1 MDANATT
8 PLLPEV
14 VEAMR
19 PYWMER
25 FGNASSIHLDGQQ
38 ARAAV
43 DRARA
48 TLAEFFNCH
57 DAEVVFN
64 SGGTEGDNTA
74 IFGLLRPGDH
84 FITTSIEHSA
94 VLQAATRV
102 AERGVETT
110 FVAPGASGL
119 IDPAA
124 IESALRPETR
134 LISVMLANNET
145 GVLQPVEEIG
155 KIAKAAGVFFHIDA
169 VQGAGKVSLDVRRF
183 GCHLCSVSA
192 HKMHGPKGVG
202 AMFVRRGTPIE
213 SLLVGG
219 SHERRRRAGT
229 ENVPGIVGLAK
240 AAELAMHSLEDGTME
255 RLAVLRDRLEAGIL
269 ELPGTGVNGALSIGC
284 HPERVQRVEGPASSS
299 APEGRHENSP
309 GQAQRSPGKDANIDL
324 APRRGAA
331 NAFVHQEP
339 FNSAHRVSR
348 ASNPANLLTRD
359 HREAVANPLNDL
371 PGLSHSGERIGNIV
385 SPIDHVHGE
394 SDNPIPRVANTTNI
408 WFDHL
413 EGEALVIAL
422 DLKGVAVSGG
432 SACHSGATEPSHVLL
447 AMGLDKTRARAS
459 LRFSLLK
466 TATDA
471 DVDYAL
477 KVIPEA
483 VAHLRAISPV
493 AAGTAG

>member
-1 MDANATT
+1 MRRVYMDANATT

-25 FGNASSIHLDGQQ
+25 FGNASSIHLHGQQ

-43 DRARA
+43 DRARE

-57 DAEVVFN
+57 AAEVVFN

-74 IFGLLRPGDH
+74 ICGLLRPGDH
-84 FITTSIEHSA
+84 LITTSIEHSA
-94 VLQAATRV
+94 ILEAARRL
-102 AERGVETT
+102 AGRGVETS
-110 FVAPGASGL
+110 FVAPQPSGL
-119 IDPAA
+119 IDPEE
-124 IESALRPETR
+124 IRRALRLETR

-145 GVLQPVEEIG
+145 GVLQPIEEIG
-155 KIAKAAGVFFHIDA
+155 EITRTGGAFFHIDA
-169 VQGAGKVSLDVRRF
+169 VQGAGKVGLDVRRF
-183 GCHLCSVSA
+183 GCHLCSISA

-213 SLLVGG
+213 PLLVGG

-229 ENVPGIVGLAK
+229 ENAPGIVGLAK
-240 AAELAMHSLEDGTME
+240 AAELAMQSLEDGTIP
-255 RLAVLRDRLEAGIL
+255 RLAALRDRLEAGIL
-269 ELPGTGVNGALSIGC
+269 RIAGTGVNGGWDGDV
-284 HPERVQRVEGPASSS
+284 PV
-299 APEGRHENSP
+299 
-309 GQAQRSPGKDANIDL
+309 
-324 APRRGAA
+324 
-331 NAFVHQEP
+331 
-339 FNSAHRVSR
+339 
-348 ASNPANLLTRD
+348 
-359 HREAVANPLNDL
+359 
-371 PGLSHSGERIGNIV
+371 
-385 SPIDHVHGE
+385 
-394 SDNPIPRVANTTNI
+394 PRVANTTNI

-432 SACHSGATEPSHVLL
+432 SACHSGATEPSHVLM

-466 TATDA
+466 TATEA
-471 DVDYAL
+471 DVDYVL
-477 KVIPEA
+477 QVVPEA
-483 VAHLRAISPV
+483 VEHLRQLSPV

>member
-14 VEAMR
+14 MEAMR
-19 PYWMER
+19 PYWIER

-38 ARAAV
+38 AHSAV

-84 FITTSIEHSA
+84 FVTTSIEHSA
-94 VLQAATRV
+94 ILAT
-102 AERGVETT
+102 AERLEKFGVEVTY
-110 FVAPGASGL
+110 VAPLPSGL

-124 IESALRPETR
+124 IQSALRPETR

-145 GVLQPVEEIG
+145 GVLQPVEEIA
-155 KIAKAAGVFFHIDA
+155 KIAKAAGAFFHIDA
-169 VQGAGKVSLDVRRF
+169 VQGAGKVPLDVRRF
-183 GCHLCSVSA
+183 GCHLCSISA

-202 AMFVRRGTPIE
+202 ALFVRRGTPLDP
-213 SLLVGG
+213 LLVGG

-240 AAELAMHSLEDGTME
+240 AAELAMRSLEDGTLVQ
-255 RLAVLRDRLEAGIL
+255 LAALRDRLEAGIL
-269 ELPGTGVNGALSIGC
+269 DLPGTGVNGATTPGA
-284 HPERVQRVEGPASSS
+284 PGPDFRTWEST
-299 APEGRHENSP
+299 
-309 GQAQRSPGKDANIDL
+309 
-324 APRRGAA
+324 
-331 NAFVHQEP
+331 
-339 FNSAHRVSR
+339 
-348 ASNPANLLTRD
+348 NP
-359 HREAVANPLNDL
+359 V
-371 PGLSHSGERIGNIV
+371 
-385 SPIDHVHGE
+385 
-394 SDNPIPRVANTTNI
+394 PRVANTTNI

-447 AMGLDKTRARAS
+447 AMGLDKTRARSS

-466 TATDA
+466 TATEA
-471 DVDYAL
+471 DVDYVL
-477 KVIPEA
+477 QVVPQA

-493 AAGTAG
+493 AAGTLG